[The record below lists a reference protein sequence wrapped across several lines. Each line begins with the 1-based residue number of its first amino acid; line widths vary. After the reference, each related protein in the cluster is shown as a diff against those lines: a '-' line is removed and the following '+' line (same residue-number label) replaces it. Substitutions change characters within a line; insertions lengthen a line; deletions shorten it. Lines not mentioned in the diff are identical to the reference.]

1 MIRKNSVVL
10 GYLLSKDRTEL
21 MSWFTSVIKLS
32 SSGLLIKQ
40 RPNRADVLVYQR
52 NKTPVTRIVGF
63 TPFVEVLFEQ
73 DVQNIFKERKI
84 NCSLTYLIHF
94 TQK

>member
-1 MIRKNSVVL
+1 MKIGPRQE
-10 GYLLSKDRTEL
+10 DRF
-21 MSWFTSVIKLS
+21 SDPKKLS

>member
-1 MIRKNSVVL
+1 MKI
-10 GYLLSKDRTEL
+10 GQEDRF
-21 MSWFTSVIKLS
+21 SDPKKLS
-32 SSGLLIKQ
+32 SSGLLKQ
-40 RPNRADVLVYQR
+40 RQNRADVLVYQR

-73 DVQNIFKERKI
+73 DEQNIFKERKI
-84 NCSLTYLIHF
+84 NCSLTYLIHS